1 MMSSQGTSG
10 GQTIEYHKRCWDPN
24 VKAPGFCEH
33 LDTSVK
39 MFAAGHVNLSARPM
53 TQGHEGN
60 KNYRLFNPT
69 RSRSK
74 RAEQMSM
81 FPRGQ
86 TLRTGD
92 HSQRFGSMQQQT
104 EERNDIYRSI
114 QTPTTA
120 GTNMTRRHE
129 MQNKTM
135 LSI

>member
-24 VKAPGFCEH
+24 H
-33 LDTSVK
+33 LQCLCDKSVK
-39 MFAAGHVNLSARPM
+39 MFASNHVNLSARPM

-81 FPRGQ
+81 FPQRQ
-86 TLRTGD
+86 TLMTGD
-92 HSQRFGSMQQQT
+92 HSKRFGSMQQQT

-120 GTNMTRRHE
+120 GTNMTRRNE